1 MKEFYSVK
9 IIDILNSKNVTL
21 SFEVFPPKTE
31 EILETAQKNAAAI
44 ASLVPDFMSVTYGA
58 GGGTSD
64 FTVHIA
70 KALKSDCHMEVL
82 PHLTCV
88 SSTKEKVQAML
99 ERFKAAG
106 FENIMALCGDM
117 PQDGTVCT
125 DYTHASELVEHIKQ
139 FDSSMCIGGAC
150 YPDGHC
156 ECARKEEDIRN
167 LKYKIDAG
175 VDFLTT
181 QMFFDNAVF
190 YNFLYRLREAGIDV
204 PVLAGIMPITNT
216 KILGRSVAM
225 SGTTVPARYK
235 AITDRFG
242 DSPEAMKQAGI
253 IYASEQIID
262 LVANGI
268 KHIHV
273 YSMNRPDVAAAIMAN
288 VRPVVDYCNA
298 K

>member
-1 MKEFYSVK
+1 
-9 IIDILNSKNVTL
+9 
-21 SFEVFPPKTE
+21 
-31 EILETAQKNAAAI
+31 
-44 ASLVPDFMSVTYGA
+44 
-58 GGGTSD
+58 
-64 FTVHIA
+64 
-70 KALKSDCHMEVL
+70 
-82 PHLTCV
+82 
-88 SSTKEKVQAML
+88 
-99 ERFKAAG
+99 
-106 FENIMALCGDM
+106 
-117 PQDGTVCT
+117 
-125 DYTHASELVEHIKQ
+125 
-139 FDSSMCIGGAC
+139 
-150 YPDGHC
+150 
-156 ECARKEEDIRN
+156 
-167 LKYKIDAG
+167 
-175 VDFLTT
+175 
-181 QMFFDNAVF
+181 MFFDNAVF

-268 KHIHV
+268 KHIHI